1 MRLAGARVLG
11 LGRGWGA
18 RGLGQ
23 GARLR
28 AATVTHLRPATVTDS
43 RER

>member
-11 LGRGWGA
+11 LGGWGWGA

-43 RER
+43 R